1 MLQFVIRR
9 VDAGVRG
16 GQKQI
21 DAVEM
26 DAVYLGLG
34 RQVEHGF
41 QWNERLR
48 TGALAYEAGPHG
60 VVDCRMPVL
69 LGCHIIFLT
78 AVAHPDYQDRNA

>member
-1 MLQFVIRR
+1 MLQFVIRG

-41 QWNERLR
+41 EWNERFR
-48 TGALAYEAGPHG
+48 VGSLAYEAGPHG
-60 VVDCRMPVL
+60 VVQSRM
-69 LGCHIIFLT
+69 
-78 AVAHPDYQDRNA
+78 R